1 MLFIP
6 SFLPLASH
14 RNTFHSNKP
23 FKELL
28 CTDVKLFISVCGHTP
43 NSRQAPKDIHEY
55 MHCPGNAY
63 HCLQDRHGR
72 CVLTT
77 SGD

>member
-14 RNTFHSNKP
+14 RNMFHSNKP

-43 NSRQAPKDIHEY
+43 NSRKHQRIY
-55 MHCPGNAY
+55 MNTCTFLGMHIIVCRTDMAG
-63 HCLQDRHGR
+63 
-72 CVLTT
+72 V
-77 SGD
+77 S